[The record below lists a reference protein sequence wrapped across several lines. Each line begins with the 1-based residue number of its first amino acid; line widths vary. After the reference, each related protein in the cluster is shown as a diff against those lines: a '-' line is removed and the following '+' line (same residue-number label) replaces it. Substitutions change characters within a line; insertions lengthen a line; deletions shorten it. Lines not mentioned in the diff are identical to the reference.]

1 MGDVIRVPEVE
12 NFQDILVRQQ
22 GKEIKGSL
30 LLGEEIK
37 YKNFSVEL
45 PPNRNL
51 FMLERCLK

>member
-37 YKNFSVEL
+37 YKNF
-45 PPNRNL
+45 
-51 FMLERCLK
+51 